1 MKPQNYIVDNSS
13 KLEINASNSLNVSMV
28 SPPIAIKQ
36 PQPLPLINDPKI
48 PPILPDYITP
58 KKHPLPFIFNFHK
71 QSNLILKRHKQIH
84 INSNVHNN

>member
-58 KKHPLPFIFNFHK
+58 KNTLYPLSSIFT
-71 QSNLILKRHKQIH
+71 
-84 INSNVHNN
+84 NNQTLS